1 MPSDINEKISGQ
13 NRSRKVSTTS
23 ETSFGNAEKTLL
35 NFMKS
40 EKKKIDEE
48 SRRRQ
53 MKAVKEQSQMM
64 LKLGIDVEKLTLKE
78 RTKIIQDFNKKEQ
91 IQKMK
96 DLIEYQK
103 KSAELQREYNK
114 TILDADSG
122 ASFKQRL
129 KAIGDETKEN
139 IKQQFSLGGMMKSAQ
154 KLFDNLTSEFNSIM
168 RDYAKYQIGINTRLQ
183 GADKTFSGM
192 SEMVKN
198 NIGVTPFVRTQS
210 MFENLN
216 KLTELG
222 IVYNLEQRAFLES
235 IAENISTTF
244 DATNSTLLRIVRLQQ
259 SDSTAARLGLETSL
273 TQYLNKMFEDSS
285 YLNNNFDT
293 VSSALLEATSQ
304 MTNSATIQFEYV
316 VQKWLGSLSSVGLSD
331 ATVSSLAQAIGYLGS
346 GNISGLEGMSGMR
359 NLLIMAASRS
369 QNLNYADMLSEGLDG
384 SQTNELLKS
393 VVQYIQEIASNDNK
407 VVQAQYA
414 NLFGITLSDMTA
426 AKNLRNSLD
435 GIASS
440 TMNYAGAITEL
451 QKSMGT
457 MGSRMSIATMM
468 DNMWANL
475 QYGLATNIA
484 DNPALFALWKVTDM
498 IQGLTGGI
506 NIPFITAVGTGVDL
520 NTTVENLMKL
530 GIVGVS
536 TLGLMGDLISGIG
549 NIADPAKMLSK
560 MSIGFQAGSTTR
572 GSGLDFTAEQ
582 ASTTGVQRS
591 SSRSTYVGTTSG
603 SDVQAST
610 LAQSEK
616 DMQQKVE
623 QKQRETVDYTKIT
636 AEYLTNTFN
645 PKMDA
650 MILMMSKVAS
660 YNISTAT
667 GEQAFSDKDLSSM
680 IFGKSTGIV
689 VSESNKIDDRMNLIS
704 SINSNVQSIAEMLN
718 RGISVSINTPAG
730 SIPDGFTG

>member
-1 MPSDINEKISGQ
+1 MPSNINEKISGQ

-23 ETSFGNAEKTLL
+23 DTSFGNAEKTLL

-48 SRRRQ
+48 SRKRQ
-53 MKAVKEQSQMM
+53 MKAVKEQSKMM

-78 RTKIIQDFNKKEQ
+78 RIKIIQDLNKKEQ

-96 DLIEYQK
+96 DLVEYQK

-129 KAIGDETKEN
+129 KAISDETKEN

-168 RDYAKYQIGINTRLQ
+168 KDYAKYQIGINTRLQ

-222 IVYNLEQRAFLES
+222 IIYNLEQRAFLES
-235 IAENISTTF
+235 ISENISTTF
-244 DATNSTLLRIVRLQQ
+244 DATNSTLLRLVRLQQ

-285 YLNNNFDT
+285 YLNNNFDI
-293 VSSALLEATSQ
+293 VSSSLLEATSQ

-435 GIASS
+435 DIASS
-440 TMNYAGAITEL
+440 TMNYAGAINEL

-506 NIPFITAVGTGVDL
+506 NIPFITAFGTGVDI
-520 NTTVENLMKL
+520 NTSVENLMKL

-549 NIADPAKMLSK
+549 NTADPAKMLTK

-572 GSGLDFTAEQ
+572 GSG

-591 SSRSTYVGTTSG
+591 SSRSTYIGTTSG

-623 QKQRETVDYTKIT
+623 QKQRETVDYTKVT

-704 SINSNVQSIAEMLN
+704 SINSNVQSITEMLN